1 MKLPSE
7 ILASA
12 EALMRRSKW
21 CQIYECV
28 ATAVPEGDR
37 YAYCLL
43 GAVVAGTGWQ
53 LMPEMRMTFERLPSR
68 LSAEEYTWRRYTP
81 IHTGRSGRSSSS
93 DAFFRNLVGR
103 KRKYY
108 VAAIRYLRQV
118 TGAEDL
124 QEWNDREDCSHDEVI
139 TALAKAKEL
148 ALAEGL

>member
-21 CQIYECV
+21 CQVYECV
-28 ATAVPEGDR
+28 SIGRPEGD
-37 YAYCLL
+37 AMAFCLL
-43 GAVVAGTGWQ
+43 GAVVEGAGWH
-53 LMPEMRMTFERLPSR
+53 LMPEARLTYAMDYRGNQP
-68 LSAEEYTWRRYTP
+68 TWRRYVP
-81 IHTGRSGRSSSS
+81 IASGRDNSSA
-93 DAFFRNLVGR
+93 AFFQHLVGR

-108 VAAIRYLRQV
+108 VAAIRYLRQI